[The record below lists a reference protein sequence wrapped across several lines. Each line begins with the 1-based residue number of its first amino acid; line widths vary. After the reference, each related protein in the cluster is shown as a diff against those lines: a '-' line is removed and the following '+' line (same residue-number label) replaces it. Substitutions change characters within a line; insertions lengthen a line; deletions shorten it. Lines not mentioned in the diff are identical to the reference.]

1 MVLPALYNELPEIAA
16 ACAYVL
22 SMSLGFLII
31 PHRMLSKI
39 SK

>member
-22 SMSLGFLII
+22 SMSLGFLI
-31 PHRMLSKI
+31 PLQNALQN
-39 SK
+39 